1 MTKKNIF
8 LLSLVVVLAGV
19 YVIYFSG
26 WFGTKNIQIMHDVH
40 PARRAV
46 NPRRSSLPSAN
57 AGAAVQP
64 LISFGFTREYQLT
77 EVKVVAASA
86 LATNASALPVWHL
99 SSESN
104 SFPVKMIIYGQFI
117 RGMKPFVANS
127 RPQPL
132 QPNETYR
139 LFVKAGSRTEGE
151 YEFKTP
157 PGQK

>member
-46 NPRRSSLPSAN
+46 NARTPP
-57 AGAAVQP
+57 QP
-64 LISFGFTREYQLT
+64 IISFGFTREYQLT